1 MVQTRKR
8 ANLKQDVSSDDEM
21 DNTIQIA
28 SIPNTQSNTHQ
39 GSDGHNIVAV
49 VPQ

>member
-21 DNTIQIA
+21 DNTIKIA
-28 SIPNTQSNTHQ
+28 SEQNIQHNNQQ
-39 GSDGHNIVAV
+39 GSAGNNMVALL
-49 VPQ
+49 P

>member
-21 DNTIQIA
+21 DNTIKIA
-28 SIPNTQSNTHQ
+28 S
-39 GSDGHNIVAV
+39 GHNNEQQGGNENDMMALL
-49 VPQ
+49 P

>member
-21 DNTIQIA
+21 DNTIKIA
-28 SIPNTQSNTHQ
+28 STHNNEQQ
-39 GSDGHNIVAV
+39 GGNDSDMMAL
-49 VPQ
+49 VP

>member
-21 DNTIQIA
+21 DNTIKIA
-28 SIPNTQSNTHQ
+28 SEPNTQHNNPQ
-39 GSDGHNIVAV
+39 GSAGNNMVALM
-49 VPQ
+49 P